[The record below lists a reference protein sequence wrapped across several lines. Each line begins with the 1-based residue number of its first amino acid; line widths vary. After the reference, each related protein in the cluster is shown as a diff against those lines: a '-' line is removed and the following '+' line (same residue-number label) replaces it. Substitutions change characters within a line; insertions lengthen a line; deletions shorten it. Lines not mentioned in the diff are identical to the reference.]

1 MIFDERLAAL
11 GVETSDI
18 LPSNERCNGLYEK
31 FYAVVERICKEMGEE
46 FDLEMLLSYLIIAIA
61 KRDEIIDRMETRLD
75 NVIGEREYL
84 LDRMWGENP
93 CVICENAKREG
104 GCAVDICEFEFAG
117 VPENWRAH
125 DD

>member
-1 MIFDERLAAL
+1 MTFDERLAAL
-11 GVETSDI
+11 GIDLSDLPQTDVMIRCRTREEMVRAYMTLFAEI
-18 LPSNERCNGLYEK
+18 L
-31 FYAVVERICKEMGEE
+31 
-46 FDLEMLLSYLIIAIA
+46 
-61 KRDEIIDRMETRLD
+61 DRMETRLD

-117 VPENWRAH
+117 VPEDWRAH
-125 DD
+125 DA